1 MLTSIHFQSVLF
13 DPNEIVED
21 NSMVATM
28 VAQNTRLLQRCL
40 KSRSKDLY
48 FAAIENLVN
57 ASDNFGPALNKH
69 LPVLLPLVAKRQDLA
84 NDERI
89 QRLKESLSFNGG
101 EEADKMLQ
109 RYPLK

>member
-1 MLTSIHFQSVLF
+1 MLF
-13 DPNEIVED
+13 DPNEVVEE
-21 NSMVATM
+21 NSMVATL
-28 VAQNTRLLQRCL
+28 VNQNTRLLQRCL

-48 FAAIENLVN
+48 FAAIDNLVN

-69 LPVLLPLVAKRQDLA
+69 LPILLPLVAKRQDLA

-89 QRLKESLSFNGG
+89 HRLKDALTYNGG
-101 EEADKMLQ
+101 DEAEKMLA